1 MTLILNYQF
10 KPRIF
15 HPFGLISFININ
27 TISAHKNGVF
37 LNKFSESSN
46 HTWSPIMTTDT
57 TTLSYWLNWRFLICS
72 ILILAAMVVS
82 LLLIWKYDCSSK
94 YRKENGQK
102 KATFLC
108 KDDVWKTCYKAIHPN
123 WLLAYRL
130 IAFSILLS
138 LLTADVVL
146 HGVRI
151 LYFYTQ
157 WTFTLV
163 TVYFLLGSSLSI
175 RGCLQPCN
183 GGSGASTGG
192 VDTERGTYIA
202 PVPENL
208 SVLIESNGLN
218 SHGEPH
224 DHWGLALQIIFQMT
238 AGAIVL
244 TDCVFWLVIYPFLT
258 DKNYKL
264 HFLAVCMHSVNA
276 ICLLGDVFLNRL
288 FPFFRLAYFVLWT
301 CVFVIFQWILHMFV
315 SLRWPYPFLDLS
327 SQYAP
332 LWYFAVGI
340 LHLPCYGIF
349 AILIRTKTC
358 CLSRLFVS

>member
-1 MTLILNYQF
+1 MM
-10 KPRIF
+10 
-15 HPFGLISFININ
+15 PFL
-27 TISAHKNGVF
+27 T
-37 LNKFSESSN
+37 ESSN

-157 WTFTLV
+157 
-163 TVYFLLGSSLSI
+163 
-175 RGCLQPCN
+175 
-183 GGSGASTGG
+183 
-192 VDTERGTYIA
+192 
-202 PVPENL
+202 
-208 SVLIESNGLN
+208 
-218 SHGEPH
+218 
-224 DHWGLALQIIFQMT
+224 
-238 AGAIVL
+238 
-244 TDCVFWLVIYPFLT
+244 
-258 DKNYKL
+258 
-264 HFLAVCMHSVNA
+264 
-276 ICLLGDVFLNRL
+276 
-288 FPFFRLAYFVLWT
+288 
-301 CVFVIFQWILHMFV
+301 
-315 SLRWPYPFLDLS
+315 
-327 SQYAP
+327 
-332 LWYFAVGI
+332 
-340 LHLPCYGIF
+340 
-349 AILIRTKTC
+349 
-358 CLSRLFVS
+358 